1 MPKFILSL
9 IISLQDRIKDLNGQA
24 DQFIESQVWDAES
37 IEVRKRT
44 INERY
49 DK

>member
-1 MPKFILSL
+1 M
-9 IISLQDRIKDLNGQA
+9 LQDRIKDLNAQA
-24 DQFIESQVWDAES
+24 DQFVDAQVWDAES
-37 IEVRKRT
+37 IEVRRRT